1 MRYISLC
8 LAFLRI
14 SEIID
19 SIDWSSWIAN
29 DVNSS
34 ETSSGKETE
43 RKEKWKEGWN
53 RGEQRE
59 YINLTVKFGIHSGI
73 GLVLFFFFKLV
84 PVVNFKL
91 PM

>member
-34 ETSSGKETE
+34 ETSSGKEAE
-43 RKEKWKEGWN
+43 RKKNGKKDGIEENKKN
-53 RGEQRE
+53 
-59 YINLTVKFGIHSGI
+59 ILT
-73 GLVLFFFFKLV
+73 
-84 PVVNFKL
+84 
-91 PM
+91 